1 MKPIQEI
8 TLFESAKEVED
19 ISKLIHP
26 EDNVEVTIP
35 LSGMLVNDQLMVKN
49 ASTGQIIARAGNIG
63 NFCSGS
69 ETIPVFLRL
78 QDEQTI
84 IVSRTIK
91 ILVHDDEVHLSDF
104 HILKQEWR
112 ERSEQRVQPKFPVYF
127 SFTSDGKEIRASL
140 HDISVKGMCLIAN
153 MQMDEIPAT
162 ITNSDLDL
170 TINVKPFLEE
180 FRVRG
185 IVKDMR
191 YLTDSLT
198 RIGLEIFPTR
208 SEFKRLADYIHVR
221 HQEIMEEVFANFR
234 AMLNYRQV
242 ADLRF

>member
-8 TLFESAKEVED
+8 TLFESATEVED
-19 ISKLIHP
+19 ISTLIRS
-26 EDNVEVTIP
+26 EDSIEVTIP
-35 LSGMLVNDQLMVKN
+35 MSGMLVNDRIKVTDTSSNQV
-49 ASTGQIIARAGNIG
+49 IARAGNIG

-78 QDEQTI
+78 HDEQTI
-84 IVSRTIK
+84 VVSRTVK
-91 ILVHDDEVHLSDF
+91 ILIHNDEVHLSDF

-127 SFTSDGKEIRASL
+127 SFTSDGIDIRASL
-140 HDISVKGMCLIAN
+140 HDISVKGMCVIAN
-153 MQMDEIPAT
+153 VQMDEIPET

-170 TINVKPFLEE
+170 TINVKPYLEE

-191 YLTDSLT
+191 YLTESLT

-208 SEFKRLADYIHVR
+208 SDFRRLADYIHVR
-221 HQEIMEEVFANFR
+221 RQEISEEVFANFR
-234 AMLNYRQV
+234 AMLNYRQA

>member
-8 TLFESAKEVED
+8 TLFESAKEVDD
-19 ISKLIHP
+19 ISTLIHP
-26 EDNVEVTIP
+26 EDNIEVTIP
-35 LSGMLVNDQLMVKN
+35 MSGMLVNDQLAVKETT
-49 ASTGQIIARAGNIG
+49 SSQVIARAGNIG

-69 ETIPVFLRL
+69 ETIPVFLRI
-78 QDEQTI
+78 QNDQTI
-84 IVSRTIK
+84 IVSRTVR
-91 ILVHDDEVHLSDF
+91 ILIHNDEVHLSDF
-104 HILKQEWR
+104 HVLKQEWR

-127 SFTSDGKEIRASL
+127 SFISDGMEIRANL
-140 HDISVKGMCLIAN
+140 HDISIKGMCLIAN
-153 MQMDEIPAT
+153 VQMDEIPAS
-162 ITNSDLDL
+162 ITNSDLDFK
-170 TINVKPFLEE
+170 INVKPFLEE

-208 SEFKRLADYIHVR
+208 SEFKRLANYVHVR
-221 HQEIMEEVFANFR
+221 RQEIMEEMFANFR
-234 AMLNYRQV
+234 AMLNYRQA

>member
-1 MKPIQEI
+1 MKPFQEI
-8 TLFESAKEVED
+8 TLFDSAKAVED
-19 ISKLIHP
+19 ITTLIHP
-26 EDNVEVTIP
+26 EDNLGVTIP
-35 LSGMLVNDQLMVKN
+35 MSGMLVDDQLVIKDTSSHQVIAK
-49 ASTGQIIARAGNIG
+49 ASNIG

-78 QDEQTI
+78 HDEQTI
-84 IVSRTIK
+84 VVSRTVK
-91 ILVHDDEVHLSDF
+91 ILIHDDEVHLSDF

-127 SFTSDGKEIRASL
+127 SFTSNGMEIRASL
-140 HDISVKGMCLIAN
+140 HDISIKGMCLIAN
-153 MQMDEIPAT
+153 IEKDAIPAT

-170 TINVKPFLEE
+170 MINVKPYLEE

-191 YLTDSLT
+191 SLTESLT

-208 SEFKRLADYIHVR
+208 SDFRRLANYIQVR
-221 HQEIMEEVFANFR
+221 RQEIMEEVFANFR
-234 AMLNYRQV
+234 AMLNYRQA

>member
-8 TLFESAKEVED
+8 TLFESATEVED
-19 ISKLIHP
+19 ISTLIRS
-26 EDNVEVTIP
+26 EDSIEVTIP
-35 LSGMLVNDQLMVKN
+35 MSGMLVNDRIKVTDTSSNQV
-49 ASTGQIIARAGNIG
+49 IARAGNIG

-78 QDEQTI
+78 HDEQTI
-84 IVSRTIK
+84 VVSRTVK
-91 ILVHDDEVHLSDF
+91 ILIHNDEVHLSDF
-104 HILKQEWR
+104 HVLKQEWR

-127 SFTSDGKEIRASL
+127 SFTSDGIDIRASL
-140 HDISVKGMCLIAN
+140 HDISVKGMCVIAN
-153 MQMDEIPAT
+153 VQMDEIPET

-170 TINVKPFLEE
+170 TINVKPYLEE
-180 FRVRG
+180 FLVRG

-191 YLTDSLT
+191 YLTESLT

-208 SEFKRLADYIHVR
+208 SDFRRLADYIHVR
-221 HQEIMEEVFANFR
+221 RQEISEEVFANFR
-234 AMLNYRQV
+234 AMLNYRQA

>member
-19 ISKLIHP
+19 ITSLVCP
-26 EDNVEVTIP
+26 EDIIEVTIP
-35 LSGMLVNDQLMVKN
+35 MSGMLVNDHLAVKET
-49 ASTGQIIARAGNIG
+49 SSSQIVARAGNIG

-69 ETIPVFLRL
+69 ETIPVFLRMH
-78 QDEQTI
+78 EGQTI
-84 IVSRTIK
+84 IVSRTVK

-140 HDISVKGMCLIAN
+140 HDISIKGMCLIAN
-153 MQMDEIPAT
+153 IELDEIPAA

-170 TINVKPFLEE
+170 MVNVKPYLEE

-191 YLTDSLT
+191 YLTESLT

-208 SEFKRLADYIHVR
+208 SDFRRLADYIQVR
-221 HQEIMEEVFANFR
+221 HQEITEEVFANFR
-234 AMLNYRQV
+234 AMLNYRQA

>member
-8 TLFESAKEVED
+8 TLFESAKEVD
-19 ISKLIHP
+19 NISTLICP
-26 EDNVEVTIP
+26 EDKIEVTIP
-35 LSGMLVNDQLMVKN
+35 ISGMLVDDQLTVKDTSSN
-49 ASTGQIIARAGNIG
+49 QIIAQAGNIG

-78 QDEQTI
+78 QNEQTI
-84 IVSRTIK
+84 VVSRTVR
-91 ILVHDDEVHLSDF
+91 ILIHSNEVHLSDF

-112 ERSEQRVQPKFPVYF
+112 ERSEQRVQPKFPVYI
-127 SFTSDGKEIRASL
+127 SFTSDGMEIRANL
-140 HDISVKGMCLIAN
+140 HDISIKGMCLIAN
-153 MQMDEIPAT
+153 VQMDEIPAS
-162 ITNSDLDL
+162 ITSSDLDL
-170 TINVKPFLEE
+170 MINVKPYLEE

-191 YLTDSLT
+191 CLTDSLT

-208 SEFKRLADYIHVR
+208 SDFKRLANYVHVR
-221 HQEIMEEVFANFR
+221 RQEIMEEMFANFR
-234 AMLNYRQV
+234 AMLNYRQA